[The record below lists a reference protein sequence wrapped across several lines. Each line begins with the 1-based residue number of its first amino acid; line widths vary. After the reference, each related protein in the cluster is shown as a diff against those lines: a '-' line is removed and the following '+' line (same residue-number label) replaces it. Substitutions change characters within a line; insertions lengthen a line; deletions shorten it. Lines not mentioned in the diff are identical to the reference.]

1 MFHEEFLPI
10 YYRILISSMK
20 TKVVVVIPNW
30 NGEDFIKESLQSL
43 EKQSLPHDVI
53 VVDNGSIDKSV
64 SMIKAFH
71 PNVKLIE
78 FKDNAGFAGG
88 VNRGIRPALKSGYEY
103 IALFNNDAVADKHW
117 LEHLVTSAELHKESG
132 IITGKFMRMDKKH
145 IDSTGDQ
152 YSIWGMPFPSNRNL
166 LDNESFSEGQH
177 VFSATGG
184 ASLYR
189 ASMLEKIGLFDEKFF
204 AYYEDVDISFRA
216 QLAGWKV
223 WYEPTAL
230 AYHHVSGTS
239 SKLGDFSRYHAT
251 KTFFMLYVKNMPT
264 SLFIRY
270 LPLFFL
276 QSVRLFL
283 SSLLQGSGLVFI
295 KGKLKSI
302 SYSKQV
308 LADRKRI
315 QSSKKVTAR
324 YINSMLYKKRPPKI
338 PSL

>member
-1 MFHEEFLPI
+1 
-10 YYRILISSMK
+10 MK

-53 VVDNGSIDKSV
+53 VVDNGSVDKSV
-64 SMIKAFH
+64 SIIKAFH
-71 PNVKLIE
+71 PKVKLIE

-117 LEHLVTSAELHKESG
+117 LEHLVTAAELHKESG

-152 YSIWGMPFPSNRNL
+152 YSIWGMPFPSNRNH
-166 LDNESFSEGQH
+166 LDNESFSKGQH

-251 KTFFMLYVKNMPT
+251 KNFFMLYVKNMPT

-276 QSVRLFL
+276 QSIRLFL